1 MDLSEIKQLLETVGS
16 VVVFDQ
22 DGSKF
27 VVLPYG
33 KYLELFS
40 KCKEE
45 TKVKL
50 NLFSYGQK
58 NGLSDQEMI
67 ERLNQD
73 IAVLKDEIKKKEL
86 QEIDLAEEGAVI
98 D

>member
-1 MDLSEIKQLLETVGS
+1 MDINELKQILETVGS
-16 VVVFDQ
+16 VVVSDQ

-27 VVLPYG
+27 VVLPYS

-40 KCKEE
+40 KSKEE

-50 NLFSYGQK
+50 NLFSHSPK

-73 IAVLKDEIKKKEL
+73 IAILKDEIKKKEL
-86 QEIDLAEEGAVI
+86 QEIDLVEEEAVI

>member
-1 MDLSEIKQLLETVGS
+1 MDLNEIKQILEIAGS

-22 DGSKF
+22 DGSRL
-27 VVLPYG
+27 VVLSYN

-40 KCKEE
+40 KSKEE

-50 NLFSYGQK
+50 KLFSPSFK
-58 NGLSDQEMI
+58 NGLSDQEMV

-73 IAVLKDEIKKKEL
+73 IAILKDEIKKKEL
-86 QEIDLAEEGAVI
+86 QEIDLAEEDTVI